1 MSETRQKN
9 HDETDSEE
17 ENEDDNVTTVDIDPT
32 KLTPLSPEVI
42 SKQVRLDFCV
52 CFLNGTT
59 G

>member
-52 CFLNGTT
+52 CFF
-59 G
+59 